1 MKKQYLYGLVN
12 PFERVAGL
20 DSLLWGLTG
29 MVVSTV
35 LCYFSAW
42 HYHGLLH
49 FGPAPNPAWWCYA
62 VEHLVVWLVPAAL
75 FYLGGLLLSRSHI
88 RLIDVLGTVA
98 FAQLP
103 LIIMNLFEMAKI
115 PLNKAIEV
123 MKLDPS
129 AADIIA
135 TPERTL
141 EVSIPVRMDDGT
153 TKVFTGYRSQHSTI
167 MGPAKGGV
175 RYHPGVNM
183 DEVKTLAFWM
193 TCKCAVAGLPY
204 GGGKG
209 GIVVDPSKLSER
221 ELEGLTRGFIDRI
234 APIIGEKMDIPA
246 PDMNTNAK
254 IMGWMMDEFSKIKG
268 QFEPGFVTG
277 KPICLGGSLGRNAA
291 TGRGVMVAAG
301 EAIKALGIKP
311 KQATCAVQG
320 FGNVGSWTAKLIHD
334 MGVKIVALSDIN
346 GAIHNPKGMN
356 PYDVEKHLQK
366 TGSVVGYKGSKPI
379 SNEELLAMD
388 VTILAPC
395 AMELQLTKA
404 NAAKVQAKVIVE
416 GANGPT
422 TPDADKILDKKGI
435 LVVPDILANG
445 GGVTVSYFEWVQ
457 NLYRYFWT
465 EEEVIEKQ
473 ESLMIDAFKKVY
485 DTAKEHKVNMRTA
498 AYIVALGHLAE
509 AMKYRGMY

>member
-1 MKKQYLYGLVN
+1 
-12 PFERVAGL
+12 
-20 DSLLWGLTG
+20 
-29 MVVSTV
+29 
-35 LCYFSAW
+35 
-42 HYHGLLH
+42 
-49 FGPAPNPAWWCYA
+49 
-62 VEHLVVWLVPAAL
+62 
-75 FYLGGLLLSRSHI
+75 
-88 RLIDVLGTVA
+88 
-98 FAQLP
+98 
-103 LIIMNLFEMAKI
+103 MNLFEMAKI

-129 AADIIA
+129 AADIIS